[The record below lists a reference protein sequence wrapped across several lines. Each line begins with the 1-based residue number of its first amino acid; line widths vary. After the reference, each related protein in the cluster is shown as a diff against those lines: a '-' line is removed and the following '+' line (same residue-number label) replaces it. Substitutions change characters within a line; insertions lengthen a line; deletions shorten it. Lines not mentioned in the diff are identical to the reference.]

1 MVDIFDTKAKKFLPT
16 PPPLSTGRSFLA
28 AVGVE
33 NVGRVLFGGGELS
46 EDEKHPKASK
56 DSDVVDVWDAAA
68 GKWLVPMRLSWPR
81 KKLSATYS
89 SSSGLVYFGGGYTS
103 DSNRNNCA
111 DDLRS
116 VQAGANPFRFQQ
128 SAPARRQVLFVV
140 LIEAIM

>member
-1 MVDIFDTKAKKFLPT
+1 M
-16 PPPLSTGRSFLA
+16 
-28 AVGVE
+28 
-33 NVGRVLFGGGELS
+33 GRVLFGGGELS